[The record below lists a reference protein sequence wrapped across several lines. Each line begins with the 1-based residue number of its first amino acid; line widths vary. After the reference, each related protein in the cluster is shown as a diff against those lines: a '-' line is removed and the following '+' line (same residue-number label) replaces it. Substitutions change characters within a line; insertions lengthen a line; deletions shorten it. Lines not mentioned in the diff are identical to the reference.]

1 MSQERLRHKS
11 FRPTRA
17 VTGHLD
23 RSKVAH
29 RRDRDK
35 EETHG

>member
-1 MSQERLRHKS
+1 MSAVRQGISSYRS
-11 FRPTRA
+11 NRA
-17 VTGHLD
+17 DSGQLD

-29 RRDRDK
+29 QCDRDK